1 MTTKTV
7 RGRVHG
13 RTIELDG
20 DLGVAEGQEVEVQVK
35 ILQAEKHWGDGILR
49 SGVAGRTT
57 RNWMKSWQGFS
68 ETGSL
73 SAARKWTTDE
83 PLGNGH

>member
-1 MTTKTV
+1 
-7 RGRVHG
+7 
-13 RTIELDG
+13 
-20 DLGVAEGQEVEVQVK
+20 VK